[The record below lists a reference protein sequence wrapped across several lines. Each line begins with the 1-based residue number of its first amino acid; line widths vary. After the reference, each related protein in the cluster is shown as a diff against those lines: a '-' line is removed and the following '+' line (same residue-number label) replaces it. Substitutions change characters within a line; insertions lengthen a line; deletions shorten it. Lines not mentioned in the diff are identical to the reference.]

1 MENKFPREEALE
13 VKSSGILLKTYSL
26 LTVGFIFMAIGAMVG
41 LNFLSLMLSLGKWG
55 FIIVSLVV
63 TIGAMIL
70 ALINQKNIF
79 GYVFFVLFTFV
90 IGFFDA
96 PAIAWIFNSSTLF
109 EIFKLAFILTA
120 IITGG
125 LTTYVLITK
134 KDFSFLGGFLF
145 TGLILVVSMVVLS
158 LFWKN
163 DTLEFV
169 LSGMG
174 ALLFS
179 AFILYDTS
187 RLVHEKGT
195 PVEIAVAL
203 FLDIVNLFWML
214 FNLLKIISGED

>member
-1 MENKFPREEALE
+1 MKNNLPQEEVLE
-13 VKSSGILLKTYSL
+13 VQSSGILLKTYTL

-41 LNFLSLMLSLGKWG
+41 LNFISTMISLGKWG
-55 FIIVSLVV
+55 FLIVSLLA
-63 TIGAMIL
+63 TIGTMFL
-70 ALINQKNIF
+70 AIMNQRNIF
-79 GYVFFVLFTFV
+79 GYLFFVLFTFV

-109 EIFKLAFILTA
+109 EIFKLAFVLTA

-125 LTTYVLITK
+125 LTTYVLVTK

-145 TGLILVVSMVVLS
+145 TGLIIVVSMVVLS

-214 FNLLKIISGED
+214 FDLLRIISGED